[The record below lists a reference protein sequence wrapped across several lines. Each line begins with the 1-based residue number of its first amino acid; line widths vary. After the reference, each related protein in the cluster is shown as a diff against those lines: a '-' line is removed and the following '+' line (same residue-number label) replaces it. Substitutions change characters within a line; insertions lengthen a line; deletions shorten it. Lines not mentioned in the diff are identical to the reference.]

1 MIYLEPRTLLDAAII
16 GKEGDRLVYSYAKL
30 IDAYMGNG
38 MTYIDAVEW
47 IEFNI
52 IGTIIK
58 DWPII
63 EDDTQE
69 DI

>member
-1 MIYLEPRTLLDAAII
+1 MIYLEPRGMLDAAII
-16 GKEGDRLVYSYAKL
+16 GREGDRLVYSYSKL
-30 IDAYMGNG
+30 IEAYMNNG

-52 IGTIIK
+52 IGTYMK
-58 DWPII
+58 DWPIV